1 MTTIRRASPVPHG
14 RAEPGRRPSG
24 LAGAPK
30 GGAAAPAE
38 GPGFFTCADRAQ
50 SGQALVLGM
59 LLAALAALALL
70 RYFGAGQVAGA
81 KARQVHA
88 LDAAAYSGALV
99 QARAMNML
107 AYLNRAQIAH
117 QIAMAHL
124 VTLGSW
130 TLFAG
135 AQARQAAAGNPPA
148 YLIAMLFGAAH
159 GTAYQSAAA
168 AAGPAA
174 AALADSDGE
183 LAAAYAA
190 HDDTVQRVFSAVQH
204 EVVAGLPD
212 ARLAAMQQV
221 LARNYPEWGDGAR
234 APARGDVPGPSG
246 GAEQG
251 GAGRAFDISVRDDT
265 WSGFLRAY
273 AGHRELHGFVQDVAR
288 LYRFLDPRDHTLRS
302 PWVVDER
309 CPWLRHELRRRGAT
323 EIDARGRWQSIDTES
338 FHALRSNRWIGCY
351 YREYPMGWGWVP
363 SAPGQAPDGAYVEDP
378 PENFSA
384 QDFWRWVSEATNW
397 DIHAGDANPLA
408 NSRAVAGR
416 QRWRG
421 GGLPA
426 YFDVAQSGRA
436 GVFGFTVEFRHPG
449 PEGVLLTSRSAAQTF
464 FARPQP
470 RADGLEEAPSLFHPY
485 WQARLAWP
493 DGASGQVRP

>member
-1 MTTIRRASPVPHG
+1 MNPR
-14 RAEPGRRPSG
+14 
-24 LAGAPK
+24 
-30 GGAAAPAE
+30 
-38 GPGFFTCADRAQ
+38 FCARTQGAQ

-59 LLAALAALALL
+59 LLAALASLALL
-70 RYFGAGQVAGA
+70 RYFAAGQVAGA

-130 TLFAG
+130 ALYADTQG
-135 AQARQAAAGNPPA
+135 RQAGRGNPPA

-159 GTAYQSAAA
+159 GAAYQSAVA
-168 AAGPAA
+168 AAGPAG
-174 AALADSDGE
+174 ALASRDGE

-190 HDDTVQRVFSAVQH
+190 HDDVVQRVFGAVQH

-221 LARNYPEWGDGAR
+221 LAHNYPEWEANVRQGLPAGASGAAS
-234 APARGDVPGPSG
+234 APATAGASIATQAESIAGAVP
-246 GAEQG
+246 QF
-251 GAGRAFDISVRDDT
+251 GAGGLFDITVRDDS
-265 WSGFLRAY
+265 WPGFVRAY
-273 AGHRELHGFVQDVAR
+273 AGHHQLHGFVQDVAR
-288 LYRFLDPRDHTLRS
+288 LYGFLDSRDHTLQS

-309 CPWLRHELRRRGAT
+309 CPWLRHELRRRGT
-323 EIDARGRWQSIDTES
+323 TQIDAYGRWQSIDTES

-351 YREYPMGWGWVP
+351 FREYSMAWGWVP
-363 SAPGQAPDGAYVEDP
+363 SAPGQAPGAAYVEDA
-378 PENFSA
+378 PEDFSA

-421 GGLPA
+421 GGLPT
-426 YFDVAQSGRA
+426 YFDVAQSGDTGA
-436 GVFGFTVEFRHPG
+436 FGFTVEFRHPG

-470 RADGLEEAPSLFHPY
+470 RADGFEEAANLFHPY
-485 WQARLAWP
+485 WQARLVWS
-493 DGASGQVRP
+493 GAEASERGLP

>member
-1 MTTIRRASPVPHG
+1 MKPEFRT
-14 RAEPGRRPSG
+14 RPQH
-24 LAGAPK
+24 P
-30 GGAAAPAE
+30 
-38 GPGFFTCADRAQ
+38 Q

-59 LLAALAALALL
+59 LLAALASLALL
-70 RYFGAGQVAGA
+70 RYFAAGQVAGA
-81 KARQVHA
+81 KARQTHA

-107 AYLNRAQIAH
+107 AYLNRAQIGH

-130 TLFAG
+130 ALFAD
-135 AQARQAAAGNPPA
+135 AQARQAGRGNPPA

-159 GTAYQSAAA
+159 GAGYQSARAA
-168 AAGPAA
+168 TGQG
-174 AALADSDGE
+174 AALASVDGE

-190 HDDTVQRVFSAVQH
+190 HDDVVQRVFGAVQH
-204 EVVAGLPD
+204 EIVAGLPD

-221 LARNYPEWGDGAR
+221 LARNYPEWDDRSR
-234 APARGDVPGPSG
+234 AADASGIAEASGVSGTSGTSGTSG
-246 GAEQG
+246 GSVQG
-251 GAGRAFDISVRDDT
+251 EAGGRFDISVRDDT
-265 WSGFLRAY
+265 WPGYLQRY
-273 AGHRELHGFVQDVAR
+273 AGHRGLHGFVQDVAR
-288 LYRFLDPRDHTLRS
+288 LYSFLDPRDHTLQS
-302 PWVVDER
+302 PWIVDER
-309 CPWLRHELRRRGAT
+309 CPWLRHELRRRGVT
-323 EIDARGRWQSIDTES
+323 EIDAVGRWQSIDTES

-363 SAPGQAPDGAYVEDP
+363 SAPGQAPTSAYVEDP
-378 PENFSA
+378 PEDFSA

-421 GGLPA
+421 GGLPT
-426 YFDVAQSGRA
+426 YFDVAQPGGS

-449 PEGVLLTSRSAAQTF
+449 PEGLRLTSRSAAQTF

-470 RADGLEEAPSLFHPY
+470 RTDGYDESPNLFQPY

-493 DGASGQVRP
+493 EAAASAQVRP

>member
-1 MTTIRRASPVPHG
+1 MKPGFSA
-14 RAEPGRRPSG
+14 RAE
-24 LAGAPK
+24 
-30 GGAAAPAE
+30 
-38 GPGFFTCADRAQ
+38 RAQ

-59 LLAALAALALL
+59 LLAALASLALL
-70 RYFGAGQVAGA
+70 RYFAAGQVAGA
-81 KARQVHA
+81 KARQLHA

-130 TLFAG
+130 ALYAN
-135 AQARQAAAGNPPA
+135 AQGRQAGRGNPPA

-159 GTAYQSAAA
+159 GAAYQSART

-174 AALADSDGE
+174 ALADRNGE

-190 HDDTVQRVFSAVQH
+190 HDDVVQRIFGAVQH
-204 EVVAGLPD
+204 EVVAGLPG

-221 LARNYPEWGDGAR
+221 LARNYPEWSDKSR
-234 APARGDVPGPSG
+234 APAPGGVSDVSGVPNTSGALGASSASG
-246 GAEQG
+246 GVRQHESG
-251 GAGRAFDISVRDDT
+251 GLFDISVRDDT
-265 WSGFLRAY
+265 WPGFLHTY
-273 AGHRELHGFVQDVAR
+273 AGHRQLHGFVQDVAR
-288 LYRFLDPRDHTLRS
+288 LYGFLGPRDHTLQS
-302 PWVVDER
+302 PWPVDER

-363 SAPGQAPDGAYVEDP
+363 SAPGQTPGAAYAEDAPED
-378 PENFSA
+378 FSA

-408 NSRAVAGR
+408 NSRAVAGL

-426 YFDVAQSGRA
+426 YFDVAQPG
-436 GVFGFTVEFRHPG
+436 GTEVFGFTVEFRHPG
-449 PEGVLLTSRSAAQTF
+449 PEGVLLTSHSAAQTF

-470 RADGLEEAPSLFHPY
+470 RADGLEEAPNLFHPY

-493 DGASGQVRP
+493 DAGAAGQVRP